1 VARRPT
7 VSYKAPSGERDGP
20 YPHRG
25 LISHVTH
32 LHLGWFIVSKLSKL
46 VRDPRAFV
54 ADSKIFQRVTA
65 AVDALAGTDDKAPP
79 QSPTKARKPEAAA
92 KGKPKKKAHPLPT
105 LNHAYEKRLS
115 ERELKEWKETK
126 DFFRFA
132 TSQSVRDRVIGRLAG
147 DIGRHMDGMGFP
159 SRDYLQVVRSF
170 LDSFGENPAAG
181 SARTTAVGSL
191 LWLHTIAQ
199 ALQSE
204 VLVESGVFKGASLYT
219 LRAACPDAK
228 VFAFD
233 IDLSNLTFRDP
244 SIEYHEG
251 DWSEAFP
258 KPSGPNDLIYFDDHI
273 NNCLRVRQ
281 AYDQGFRHVVFDDS
295 PDIGELHKWRYPGVP
310 TVQMAFNGTIEPGES
325 VAWVW
330 KNRKLE
336 YTYDLEHTHGAL
348 DVIEE
353 VVELPSL
360 SALTGQRTG
369 VQTYVRLRGT

>member
-1 VARRPT
+1 M
-7 VSYKAPSGERDGP
+7 
-20 YPHRG
+20 
-25 LISHVTH
+25 
-32 LHLGWFIVSKLSKL
+32 SKLSKL

-54 ADSKIFQRVTA
+54 VDSKIYRRVSAAAEALTREDQASKPPTRPTKPQTA
-65 AVDALAGTDDKAPP
+65 AKA
-79 QSPTKARKPEAAA
+79 S
-92 KGKPKKKAHPLPT
+92 PKKKAHPLPT
-105 LNHAYEKRLS
+105 LNHAYEKRLT
-115 ERELKEWKETK
+115 EHELKRWKETK

-132 TSQSVRDRVIGRLAG
+132 TSEPVRDRVIARLAG
-147 DIGRHMDGMGFP
+147 DIGRHMNEMGFP
-159 SRDYLQVVRSF
+159 NRDYEAVVRAF

-204 VLVESGVFKGASLYT
+204 VLVESGVFKGASLFT
-219 LRAACPDAK
+219 LRAACPGAK

-258 KPSGPNDLIYFDDHI
+258 TASGPNDVIYFDDHI

-281 AYDQGFRHVVFDDS
+281 AYDQGFRHVIFDDS

-310 TVQMAFNGTIEPGES
+310 TVQMAYNRTIEPGES

-348 DVIEE
+348 DVIED
-353 VVELPSL
+353 VIELPSL

-369 VQTYVRLRGT
+369 VQTYVRLRGA